1 MTMIPGNL
9 TMADYAV
16 LADFRHALRRF
27 QAFSEAQATAVGLTP
42 QQHQALLAIKAA
54 PVGRATVGFLAERLI
69 LKPHSASG
77 LVDRMVALGLLDRLA
92 SPSDRRA
99 TSLRLTDKA
108 EELLSGLSAIHRS
121 EIRDIR
127 PLLLD
132 LLEKIGG

>member
-1 MTMIPGNL
+1 MAPSKL

-27 QAFSEAQATAVGLTP
+27 QAFSEAQAAVAGLTP

-54 PVGRATVGFLAERLI
+54 TGNGATVGFLAERLI

-77 LVDRMVALGLLDRLA
+77 LVDRMVSLGLLQRLA
-92 SPSDRRA
+92 NPTDRRM
-99 TSLRLTDKA
+99 TSLHLTDKA

-121 EIRDIR
+121 EIREIR

-132 LLEKIGG
+132 LLEKIGA